1 MGFFTKFIIFASL
14 KTQISLIKDYTTL
27 KIMKKILFAVMALA
41 VALTACNNQNTNNNT
56 TAAEATE
63 QTEVAAT
70 TGKIAFYHIDRVLAE
85 YTMSVELQTA
95 FQKEYEAKD
104 KELGAS
110 ARKLKKDF
118 TALQDKINKVLIT
131 RADAEKEAAKLQ
143 ERQTNLQARSEK
155 AMAELAEKEQV
166 MSNQIMHSIN
176 EFVNALNADLEYDL
190 IFASSITGGPIVNAN
205 PALDLTDEIIEG
217 LNKQYA
223 ASKK

>member
-63 QTEVAAT
+63 QTEAAAT

-110 ARKLKKDF
+110 ARKLEKDF

-143 ERQTNLQARSEK
+143 ERQNNLQARSEK

>member
-1 MGFFTKFIIFASL
+1 
-14 KTQISLIKDYTTL
+14 
-27 KIMKKILFAVMALA
+27 MKKILFAVMALA

-63 QTEVAAT
+63 QTEAAAT

-110 ARKLKKDF
+110 ARKLEKDF

-143 ERQTNLQARSEK
+143 ERQNNLQARSEK

>member
-1 MGFFTKFIIFASL
+1 
-14 KTQISLIKDYTTL
+14 
-27 KIMKKILFAVMALA
+27 MKKILFAVMALA

-63 QTEVAAT
+63 QTEAAAT

-110 ARKLKKDF
+110 ARKLEKDF

-217 LNKQYA
+217 LNKQYT

>member
-63 QTEVAAT
+63 QTEAAAT

-110 ARKLKKDF
+110 ARKLEKDF

>member
-63 QTEVAAT
+63 QTEAAAT

-110 ARKLKKDF
+110 ARKLEKDF

-190 IFASSITGGPIVNAN
+190 IFASSYAGGPIVNAN

>member
-1 MGFFTKFIIFASL
+1 MEVFTKFIIFASL
-14 KTQISLIKDYTTL
+14 KMQISLIKDYTTL

-63 QTEVAAT
+63 QTEAAAT

-110 ARKLKKDF
+110 ARKLEKDF

>member
-63 QTEVAAT
+63 QTEAAAT

-110 ARKLKKDF
+110 ARKLEKDF

-176 EFVNALNADLEYDL
+176 EFVNALNADLKYDL

>member
-1 MGFFTKFIIFASL
+1 
-14 KTQISLIKDYTTL
+14 
-27 KIMKKILFAVMALA
+27 MKKILFAVMALA

-63 QTEVAAT
+63 QTEATAT

-110 ARKLKKDF
+110 ARKLEKDF

-166 MSNQIMHSIN
+166 MSNQIMFSIN
-176 EFVNALNADLEYDL
+176 EFVNALNADLKYDL

>member
-1 MGFFTKFIIFASL
+1 
-14 KTQISLIKDYTTL
+14 
-27 KIMKKILFAVMALA
+27 MKKILFAVMALA

-63 QTEVAAT
+63 QTETAAT

-110 ARKLKKDF
+110 ARKLEKDF
-118 TALQDKINKVLIT
+118 NALQDKINKVLIT

-166 MSNQIMHSIN
+166 MSNQIMHR
-176 EFVNALNADLEYDL
+176 LR
-190 IFASSITGGPIVNAN
+190 
-205 PALDLTDEIIEG
+205 
-217 LNKQYA
+217 
-223 ASKK
+223 

>member
-1 MGFFTKFIIFASL
+1 M
-14 KTQISLIKDYTTL
+14 QISLIKDYTTL

-56 TAAEATE
+56 AAEATE

-70 TGKIAFYHIDRVLAE
+70 TGKIAFYHIDRVLSE
-85 YTMSVELQTA
+85 YTMSVELQSN

-110 ARKLKKDF
+110 ARKLEKDF
-118 TALQDKINKVLIT
+118 AALQDKINKVLIT

-143 ERQTNLQARSEK
+143 ERQNNLQARSEK

-166 MSNQIMHSIN
+166 MSNQIMFSIN
-176 EFVNALNADLEYDL
+176 EFVNALNADLKYDL
-190 IFASSITGGPIVNAN
+190 IFASSLAGGPIVNAN

>member
-27 KIMKKILFAVMALA
+27 RIMKKILFAVMALA

-63 QTEVAAT
+63 QTEAAAT

-110 ARKLKKDF
+110 ARKLEKDF

>member
-63 QTEVAAT
+63 QTEAAAT

-110 ARKLKKDF
+110 ARKLEKDF

-166 MSNQIMHSIN
+166 MSNQIMFSIN
-176 EFVNALNADLEYDL
+176 EFVNALNADLKYDL

>member
-14 KTQISLIKDYTTL
+14 KTQISLIKDYTIL

-63 QTEVAAT
+63 QTEAAAT

-110 ARKLKKDF
+110 ARKLEKDF

-176 EFVNALNADLEYDL
+176 EFVNALNADLKYDL